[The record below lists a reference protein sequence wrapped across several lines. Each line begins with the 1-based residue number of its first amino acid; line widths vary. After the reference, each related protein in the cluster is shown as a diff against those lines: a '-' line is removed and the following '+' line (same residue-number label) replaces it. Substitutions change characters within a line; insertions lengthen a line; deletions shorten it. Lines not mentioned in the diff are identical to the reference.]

1 MLQYSFLPNI
11 TARVTAPLND
21 IPFSQPANPGLW
33 QRFQV
38 VHTTLPN
45 QITGVGTDLN
55 QQPYSHFNSVLNQI
69 AVLPISHLPA
79 NSIVPI
85 FNINTVQQMAYQAQY
100 IPDTRQIQAPCPLSR
115 GEIQQASYR
124 SDGNDVQ
131 RVLYS
136 LNGQTV
142 QQDFYPFNDQGVQ
155 QDFYPL
161 NLQDHQQAS
170 CSFNG
175 QDVPPIHYPAAPSH
189 IPLTTARTEP
199 HSVPVNHHAPAG
211 IFNGGASDSLIYHA
225 HPHPGILSH
234 WPEAQ
239 PLFNVQ
245 HYPPEQKIIE
255 PTSCA
260 SGKPEDTSHEA
271 QHFESQQELPP
282 VVDQLPHHDVQQY
295 PGTSRTTDSRPKISS
310 DTIEPVCNEQGDDY
324 LRHENLSNVHFYQHT
339 EDMWTIDPDSD
350 SSLHLTPLQP
360 VAMKHFLPPAISQKP
375 ERKLLCEDIKPLLV
389 QCDTQPQKESEAY
402 ASLTKFM
409 DQCDEYKALNERS
422 QEVTKLFPTGSPA
435 ATMISQMSASD
446 MIRNAILP
454 QLYAPDKLIEIPAG
468 SQPSFFL
475 PCRDLKKTG
484 DYLKQSDLFL
494 KHQLGMRGKSSYF
507 DDEQRISAQLVNLS
521 RLLMESFTKKVAH
534 HPLSQI
540 SKANIQV
547 TNADL
552 SRHINFMTHVLIR
565 ALLIFQTGG
574 KKSVHTECDFEG
586 IINCVLMTARKIY
599 DHMESP
605 SLKGSHRY
613 LLDTLFLE
621 CTRALVALLTRENM
635 RFCSFITR
643 CTWESKPT
651 ETLLTLG
658 AIKHTLSCQTTIQD
672 HLLMALDVI
681 IRSKKA
687 ENYKIFVNLAL
698 IGSRS
703 DLFKPLLPAI
713 VKRFPQDRDLVKTR
727 DILMSQTREFIRLTA
742 ILMRHMKVISNPEN
756 SPLPVEKRQQFL
768 CYCRD
773 IALPQFYCN
782 VSKLSEDSR
791 GREPTHI
798 LPPATVVKQVESRY
812 NHLQIEKQHP
822 EYQVNPQDFY
832 IESLYLFSGYLT
844 ENLLSPKE
852 LKERFHQQIA
862 ALATEIGEISTPRP
876 TVSGDKATS
885 SAKPSV
891 NAEPDSTDTDD
902 EVLDYAVA
910 LPDQATITPT
920 VTNDIDVYLKSI
932 RNLSPKAAS
941 TALSKELEKSTY
953 QRWERLALCAETA
966 FQLVKS
972 NQQPLAEISLAIPI
986 VKNLYE
992 KVTKSIGQLPQ
1003 TLTRAGSDH
1012 EARKFLYEHFPDKAL
1027 QKDMLA
1033 AVLEKVLPDQ
1043 IKGVQESITTTYG
1056 LLTCFLREVQP
1067 MNNHENSY
1075 GGGNTSAERSALPL
1089 DYLRFVLDECKQ
1101 TLAKVHKAREVI
1113 AAQLPVVELLDARL
1127 RLMRNLGFPRKKDQ
1141 QSDRQLV
1148 TYEPSPLTKVSQLIK
1163 KADAKRFYNE
1173 HNEDPQKFCRD
1184 YSDKSL
1190 RKKFGQAEKQLSLR
1204 WAE

>member
-1 MLQYSFLPNI
+1 MLQYSLLPNI

-21 IPFSQPANPGLW
+21 IPFSQPTNPGLW

-38 VHTTLPN
+38 AHTTLPN
-45 QITGVGTDLN
+45 QITGVGTALN
-55 QQPYSHFNSVLNQI
+55 QQLYSHFNNVSNQI
-69 AVLPISHLPA
+69 AAVPISHLPA

-100 IPDTRQIQAPCPLSR
+100 IPDTRQIQVPCTLSSE
-115 GEIQQASYR
+115 EIQQASYP

-142 QQDFYPFNDQGVQ
+142 QQDFYPFNDQDVQ
-155 QDFYPL
+155 QVFYPL
-161 NLQDHQQAS
+161 NLQGHQQAS

-175 QDVPPIHYPAAPSH
+175 QNVPPIHYPAAPSH

-211 IFNGGASDSLIYHA
+211 IFNGGASDS
-225 HPHPGILSH
+225 
-234 WPEAQ
+234 
-239 PLFNVQ
+239 FQ
-245 HYPPEQKIIE
+245 HYPPEHKIVK

-271 QHFESQQELPP
+271 QHFESHQELPP
-282 VVDQLPHHDVQQY
+282 AVDQLTHHDAQQS
-295 PGTSRTTDSRPKISS
+295 PGTSRTKDSRPKISS
-310 DTIEPVCNEQGDDY
+310 ETIEPVCDEQGDDY
-324 LRHENLSNVHFYQHT
+324 LRHENLSNLHFYQHT
-339 EDMWTIDPDSD
+339 QDMWTIDPDSD
-350 SSLHLTPLQP
+350 SSSHLSPLQP
-360 VAMKHFLPPAISQKP
+360 VSMEHFLSPTISQKP
-375 ERKLLCEDIKPLLV
+375 ERKYLSEDIKPLLV
-389 QCDTQPQKESEAY
+389 QCDRHPQKETDAY

-409 DQCDEYKALNERS
+409 DQCDEYKELNERS
-422 QEVTKLFPTGSPA
+422 QEVAKLFPRESVAT
-435 ATMISQMSASD
+435 TMISQMSASD

-454 QLYAPDKLIEIPAG
+454 QLYDPDKLIEIPAG

-475 PCRDLKKTG
+475 PCRDLKRTG

-574 KKSVHTECDFEG
+574 KKSVHIECDFEG

-605 SLKGSHRY
+605 SLKGSHRL

-658 AIKHTLSCQTTIQD
+658 AIKHTLSCQTIIQD

-687 ENYKIFVNLAL
+687 ENYKIFVDLVL
-698 IGSRS
+698 LGSRS
-703 DLFKPLLPAI
+703 DLFRPLLPGI
-713 VKRFPQDRDLVKTR
+713 VEQFPQDRDLVKTR

-756 SPLPVEKRQQFL
+756 SPLPVEKRPQFL

-812 NHLQIEKQHP
+812 HHLQVEKQHP
-822 EYQVNPQDFY
+822 EYQVNPKDFY
-832 IESLYLFSGYLT
+832 LESLYLFSNYLK

-852 LKERFHQQIA
+852 LKDSFHQQIA

-876 TVSGDKATS
+876 TASGDQAQS
-885 SAKPSV
+885 SAEPSV
-891 NAEPDSTDTDD
+891 KAEPDSIDTDD

-920 VTNDIDVYLKSI
+920 VTNDIDAYLKSI
-932 RNLSPKAAS
+932 RNLTPKATS
-941 TALSKELEKSTY
+941 TALSNELEKPMY

-986 VKNLYE
+986 VQNLHE
-992 KVTKSIGQLPQ
+992 KVAKSIGQLPQ

-1027 QKDMLA
+1027 QKDVLA
-1033 AVLEKVLPDQ
+1033 AVLEKVLPGQ
-1043 IKGVQESITTTYG
+1043 IKGVQESITTTYA

-1067 MNNHENSY
+1067 MNDHENIY
-1075 GGGNTSAERSALPL
+1075 GWGSTNAEGSAPPPL
-1089 DYLRFVLDECKQ
+1089 AYLRFVLDECKQ
-1101 TLAKVHKAREVI
+1101 TLAKIHKAREVI
-1113 AAQLPVVELLDARL
+1113 ATQLPVVELLDARS

-1190 RKKFGQAEKQLSLR
+1190 RKKFGQVEKQLSLN
-1204 WAE
+1204 EQLPG

>member
-1 MLQYSFLPNI
+1 MLQYSLLPNI

-21 IPFSQPANPGLW
+21 IPFSQPTNPGFW

-38 VHTTLPN
+38 VHTTLPK
-45 QITGVGTDLN
+45 QITGVGKALN
-55 QQPYSHFNSVLNQI
+55 QQPYSHFNNISSQTA
-69 AVLPISHLPA
+69 AVPISHLPA
-79 NSIVPI
+79 NTVVPI
-85 FNINTVQQMAYQAQY
+85 FNINSVQKMAYQA
-100 IPDTRQIQAPCPLSR
+100 PDTRQIQVPRPLSS
-115 GEIQQASYR
+115 EKIQQASYP

-131 RVLYS
+131 RVFYS

-142 QQDFYPFNDQGVQ
+142 QQDFYPFNDQGVPQ
-155 QDFYPL
+155 AFYPL
-161 NLQDHQQAS
+161 NLQEHPQAS

-175 QDVPPIHYPAAPSH
+175 QNVPPIHYPVAPSH
-189 IPLTTARTEP
+189 IPLTTPRTEP
-199 HSVPVNHHAPAG
+199 
-211 IFNGGASDSLIYHA
+211 Y
-225 HPHPGILSH
+225 PGILSQ
-234 WPEAQ
+234 WTETQ
-239 PLFNVQ
+239 PLYNGQ
-245 HYPPEQKIIE
+245 HYPPEQKIIK
-255 PTSCA
+255 PTSYA
-260 SGKPEDTSHEA
+260 SSTPEDTSHEA
-271 QHFESQQELPP
+271 QHFESHQELIPA
-282 VVDQLPHHDVQQY
+282 VEQLPHHDAQQP
-295 PGTSRTTDSRPKISS
+295 PGTSRTIDSRPKTSS
-310 DTIEPVCNEQGDDY
+310 NTIEPVCDEQGDDY
-324 LRHENLSNVHFYQHT
+324 LRHENPSDVHFYQHT
-339 EDMWTIDPDSD
+339 EDMWTIDPDSN

-375 ERKLLCEDIKPLLV
+375 ERKHLCEDIKPLLV
-389 QCDTQPQKESEAY
+389 QCDMQSQKESEAY

-409 DQCDEYKALNERS
+409 DQCDEYKAFNERS
-422 QEVTKLFPTGSPA
+422 QEVTKLFPMGSPA

-494 KHQLGMRGKSSYF
+494 KHQLGMAGKSCHF
-507 DDEQRISAQLVNLS
+507 DDEQRISTQLVSLS
-521 RLLMESFTKKVAH
+521 RLLMESFTKKIAH
-534 HPLSQI
+534 HPLAQS

-586 IINCVLMTARKIY
+586 IINCVLMTARNIY
-599 DHMESP
+599 DHMEKP
-605 SLKGSHRY
+605 SLKEGHRL

-643 CTWESKPT
+643 CTWASKPT
-651 ETLLTLG
+651 EPLLTHG

-687 ENYKIFVNLAL
+687 ENYKIFVDLVL
-698 IGSRS
+698 LGSRS
-703 DLFKPLLPAI
+703 DLFKPLLPGV

-727 DILMSQTREFIRLTA
+727 DILMSQTRKFIRLTA

-756 SPLPVEKRQQFL
+756 SPLPLEKKQQFL

-782 VSKLSEDSR
+782 VSKLSEGSPER
-791 GREPTHI
+791 SPTHI
-798 LPPATVVKQVESRY
+798 LPPAMVVKEVDSRY
-812 NHLQIEKQHP
+812 NHLQLEKQQP
-822 EYQVNPQDFY
+822 EYQVNPKDFY
-832 IESLYLFSGYLT
+832 LESLYLFSGYLK
-844 ENLLSPKE
+844 ENLLSPKK
-852 LKERFHQQIA
+852 LKESFHQQIA
-862 ALATEIGEISTPRP
+862 ALAKEIGEISTPRP
-876 TVSGDKATS
+876 TVSGDKAKS
-885 SAKPSV
+885 SANPSV
-891 NAEPDSTDTDD
+891 NAEPDSADTDD
-902 EVLDYAVA
+902 EMLDSTVA
-910 LPDQATITPT
+910 LPSQTTITPT
-920 VTNDIDVYLKSI
+920 VTNHIDAYLKNVRS
-932 RNLSPKAAS
+932 LSPKATS
-941 TALSKELEKSTY
+941 TALSNELKKPTY

-972 NQQPLAEISLAIPI
+972 NQQALAEISLAIP
-986 VKNLYE
+986 VVNNLYE
-992 KVTKSIGQLPQ
+992 KVIKSIEYLPQ
-1003 TLTRAGSDH
+1003 TLTKTGSDH

-1027 QKDMLA
+1027 QKDVLA

-1043 IKGVQESITTTYG
+1043 IKGVQESITTTYA

-1067 MNNHENSY
+1067 MNDPENSY
-1075 GGGNTSAERSALPL
+1075 GWGSTSAERSAAPPL
-1089 DYLRFVLDECKQ
+1089 AYIRFVLDECKQ
-1101 TLAKVHKAREVI
+1101 TLAKIHKAREVI
-1113 AAQLPVVELLDARL
+1113 ATQLPVVELLDARL

-1190 RKKFGQAEKQLSLR
+1190 RKKFGQVEKQLSLSAQLPR
-1204 WAE
+1204 